1 MFTCVFTFSA
11 CSFISAL
18 SYSFGEGFLTSLPPE
33 KALRNKEY
41 VDLTESCAVH
51 PFETLGSRS
60 LARPFLPK
68 LGAVCLSHFC
78 PFPSK
83 SATFLWRW
91 GILGQPQGIFGSQ
104 PLCLPSL
111 PSLCSPAALTW
122 TWSDPSRGEPLP
134 NSHSRNKGLE
144 GSAGLSPG
152 RACYLAHP
160 PTGSPYVPSL
170 FESVVGDARRVSRAP
185 PHKALSLPQGSP

>member
-1 MFTCVFTFSA
+1 M
-11 CSFISAL
+11 
-18 SYSFGEGFLTSLPPE
+18 TSLLPE
-33 KALRNKEY
+33 KVLRNES

-51 PFETLGSRS
+51 QFETLGSRS
-60 LARPFLPK
+60 LARQFQPK
-68 LGAVCLSHFC
+68 LGAVCLAHFC

-83 SATFLWRW
+83 SATFLWRL
-91 GILGQPQGIFGSQ
+91 GILGQTQGIFGSQ

-122 TWSDPSRGEPLP
+122 TWSDPSRDEPLP
-134 NSHSRNKGLE
+134 NPHSRNKSLE
-144 GSAGLSPG
+144 GSARLSLG

-170 FESVVGDARRVSRAP
+170 FQSVVGDARRVNRAP
-185 PHKALSLPQGSP
+185 SHKALSLPQGSLLATRLSLTRETR